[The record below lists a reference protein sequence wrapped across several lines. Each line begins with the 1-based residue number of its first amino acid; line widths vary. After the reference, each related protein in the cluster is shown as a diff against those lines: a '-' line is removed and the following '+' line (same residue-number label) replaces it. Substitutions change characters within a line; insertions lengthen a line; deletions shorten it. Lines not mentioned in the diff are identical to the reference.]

1 MKNPISMQARG
12 KLYIAA
18 IVVGAASLV
27 VTAVLQVLG
36 YDQWLSVVTACVA
49 ATSMVAGSLGRD
61 NLTENPAEREDR
73 LHG

>member
-1 MKNPISMQARG
+1 MKNPISMQTRG
-12 KLYIAA
+12 KLYVAA

-27 VTAVLQVLG
+27 VTAILQVLG

-61 NLTENPAEREDR
+61 NLTEIPAEREDR

>member
-12 KLYIAA
+12 QLYVTA
-18 IVVGAASLV
+18 IVVGASSLV
-27 VTAVLQVLG
+27 ATAVLQVLG
-36 YDQWLSVVTACVA
+36 FDQWLSVVTALTA

-61 NLTENPAEREDR
+61 YLTENPAEREVR

>member
-1 MKNPISMQARG
+1 MKNPISMQTRG
-12 KLYIAA
+12 KLYVAA

-27 VTAVLQVLG
+27 VTAILQVLG

-61 NLTENPAEREDR
+61 NLTENPAEREDK

>member
-1 MKNPISMQARG
+1 MQNPISTQTRG
-12 KLYIAA
+12 KLYVAA

-27 VTAVLQVLG
+27 VTAILQVLG

-61 NLTENPAEREDR
+61 NLSETLPEREER
-73 LHG
+73 FNG

>member
-1 MKNPISMQARG
+1 MQNPISMQARG
-12 KLYIAA
+12 KLYVAA

-27 VTAVLQVLG
+27 VTAILQVLG

-61 NLTENPAEREDR
+61 NLAEIPEEGRDR
-73 LHG
+73 ISG

>member
-12 KLYIAA
+12 KLYVAA

-27 VTAVLQVLG
+27 VTAILQVLG

>member
-27 VTAVLQVLG
+27 VTAILQVLG

>member
-1 MKNPISMQARG
+1 MKNPISMQTRG
-12 KLYIAA
+12 KLYVAA

-27 VTAVLQVLG
+27 VTAILQVLG

>member
-1 MKNPISMQARG
+1 MKNPISMQTRG
-12 KLYIAA
+12 KLYVAA

-27 VTAVLQVLG
+27 VTAILQVLG

-61 NLTENPAEREDR
+61 NLAETPVERRDR
-73 LHG
+73 ISG

>member
-1 MKNPISMQARG
+1 MQNPISMQTRG
-12 KLYIAA
+12 KLYVAA

-27 VTAVLQVLG
+27 VTAILQVLG

-61 NLTENPAEREDR
+61 NLTEIPAEREDR

>member
-12 KLYIAA
+12 QLYVTA
-18 IVVGAASLV
+18 IVVGASSLV

-36 YDQWLSVVTACVA
+36 FDEWLSVVTALTA

-61 NLTENPAEREDR
+61 NLAEIPAEREDR